1 MFCLKPI
8 SLWLTLISPT
18 KMQGNVII
26 LQIIQ
31 KLSRD
36 NAYIDHDKVVSDDEF
51 LLLDALRLQQDILN
65 KGLRF
70 F

>member
-1 MFCLKPI
+1 
-8 SLWLTLISPT
+8 
-18 KMQGNVII
+18 MQGNVII